1 MAWATMIYTGLPTR
15 QRLEVM
21 KLLRVFQ
28 KRTRAATATV
38 NSYPPELRQR
48 KQAFVPMHD
57 NHQSLRARVRTLLA
71 NLWLTSE
78 FFLLGHPNRILTP
91 TIHGANQL
99 YAWPFVPYNGQMVNS
114 QSTTSLVPC
123 PVAPSSSH
131 TNVYSF
137 GRAAFST
144 ASLPPLGTRSPTL
157 SSHGGHQHVHP
168 ACWTVQE
175 TVHWLRSK
183 GFEEAVCQRFVEQE
197 IAGDA
202 LLNLDVS
209 KLKTEVG
216 IVAYGKRV
224 RIDNAIA
231 ECRRLARQMSSLAI
245 QPMRHGSTSPV
256 DLPAQQ
262 STARARAPLPSASAG
277 NLLGSMSP
285 PDPGNLRKVSSM
297 PGPNRSRNRSK
308 DKPRG
313 RVEGQS
319 ITDKPD
325 ATVGLRL
332 WVSSLLSSDGGHGET
347 AVSVHFWLD
356 MWKSFIDDL

>member
-1 MAWATMIYTGLPTR
+1 
-15 QRLEVM
+15 
-21 KLLRVFQ
+21 
-28 KRTRAATATV
+28 
-38 NSYPPELRQR
+38 
-48 KQAFVPMHD
+48 
-57 NHQSLRARVRTLLA
+57 
-71 NLWLTSE
+71 
-78 FFLLGHPNRILTP
+78 
-91 TIHGANQL
+91 
-99 YAWPFVPYNGQMVNS
+99 
-114 QSTTSLVPC
+114 
-123 PVAPSSSH
+123 
-131 TNVYSF
+131 
-137 GRAAFST
+137 
-144 ASLPPLGTRSPTL
+144 
-157 SSHGGHQHVHP
+157 VHP

-224 RIDNAIA
+224 RIDSAIA
-231 ECRRLARQMSSLAI
+231 ECRRIARVMSSSAI
-245 QPMRHGSTSPV
+245 QPMRHGSSSHV

-262 STARARAPLPSASAG
+262 PTARARARLSSASAG

-285 PDPGNLRKVSSM
+285 PDSGNLRKAPSM
-297 PGPNRSRNRSK
+297 PGHNKSK
-308 DKPRG
+308 DKPRDL
-313 RVEGQS
+313 EEQS
-319 ITDKPD
+319 ITDKSD

-332 WVSSLLSSDGGHGET
+332 WVSSLLSSGGGHGET